1 MPAPSVLFVCLGNIC
16 RSPMA
21 EGAFRAAAA
30 RRGIA
35 VQADSAGTGDWHAGD
50 PPDPRAQAEA
60 ARHGLDLS
68 DLRARQVTVADFD
81 RFDHIVAMDA
91 DNLARLR
98 SIAPPGARA
107 TLSLMLDHA
116 GRAGQSVA
124 DPYFGGAAGFA
135 VTWDD
140 VTAAA
145 EGLLDRLSA
154 TA

>member
-1 MPAPSVLFVCLGNIC
+1 MRILFLCLGNIC
-16 RSPMA
+16 RSPLA
-21 EGAFRAAAA
+21 EGAARAAFAKA
-30 RRGIA
+30 GIDA
-35 VQADSAGTGDWHAGD
+35 TLDSAGTGDWHAGD
-50 PPDPRAQAEA
+50 PPDPRAQVEA
-60 ARHGLDLS
+60 ARYGLDLS

-91 DNLARLR
+91 DNLAKLR
-98 SIAPPGARA
+98 SIAPPRARA

-124 DPYFGGAAGFA
+124 DPYFGGATGFA
-135 VTWDD
+135 VTWDN